1 VSESPPRRF
10 TVGTSAAQRE
20 LLKTEAARAIANGL
34 AAEFVAA
41 LKEIEFR
48 LTIEP
53 NDWGESRE
61 RLPALRIQM
70 RCGTNRMITV
80 LYGVAED
87 RDVVFVREYRVNRN
101 WKPPFPSS

>member
-1 VSESPPRRF
+1 MPELPPRRF
-10 TVGTSAAQRE
+10 EVGASAAQRD
-20 LLKTEAARAIANGL
+20 LLKTEAAWAIANGC

-48 LTIEP
+48 LSVEP

-61 RLPALRIQM
+61 RLPVLRIQL
-70 RCGTNRMITV
+70 RCGTSRMVTV

-87 RDVVFVREYRVNRN
+87 RDVVFIREYRVNHA
-101 WKPPFPSS
+101 WKPP

>member
-1 VSESPPRRF
+1 VSELPPRRF
-10 TVGTSAAQRE
+10 TVGISTAQRE
-20 LLKTEAARAIANGL
+20 LLKTEATWAIAIGL
-34 AAEFVAA
+34 ATEFVAA

-48 LTIEP
+48 LTVEP

-70 RCGTNRMITV
+70 RCGTSRMVTV

-101 WKPPFPSS
+101 WKPPSPSS

>member
-1 VSESPPRRF
+1 MSESPQRRF
-10 TVGTSAAQRE
+10 TVGASAAQRE
-20 LLKTEAARAIANGL
+20 LLKTEAAWAIANGL

-48 LTIEP
+48 LTVEP

-61 RLPALRIQM
+61 RLAVMRVQM
-70 RCGTNRMITV
+70 RCGTSRMITV

-101 WKPPFPSS
+101 WKPPRPPT

>member
-1 VSESPPRRF
+1 MPEPPPRRF
-10 TVGTSAAQRE
+10 QVGASTAQRE
-20 LLKTEAARAIANGL
+20 LLKAEAVWAIANGC

-48 LTIEP
+48 LAVEP

-61 RLPALRIQM
+61 RLPVLRVQM
-70 RCGTNRMITV
+70 WCGTSRMVTV

-87 RDVVFVREYRVNRN
+87 RDVVFIREYRVNHG
-101 WKPPFPSS
+101 WKPPGPPS

>member
-1 VSESPPRRF
+1 MPEPPPRRYQ
-10 TVGTSAAQRE
+10 VGASAAQRE
-20 LLKTEAARAIANGL
+20 LLHREFAWANQNGL

-48 LTIEP
+48 LTVEP

-61 RLPALRIQM
+61 WLPALRVQM
-70 RCGTNRMITV
+70 RCGTCRMITV

-87 RDVVFVREYRVNRN
+87 REAVFIREYRINRG
-101 WKPPFPSS
+101 WKAPPK